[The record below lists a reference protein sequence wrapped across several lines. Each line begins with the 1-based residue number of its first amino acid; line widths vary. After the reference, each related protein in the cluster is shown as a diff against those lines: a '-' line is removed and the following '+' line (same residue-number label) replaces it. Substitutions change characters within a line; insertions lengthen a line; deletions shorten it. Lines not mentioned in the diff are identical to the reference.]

1 MTEALLGTLLIVLL
15 FTLFALGVEISLAL
29 GIVGILGLLY
39 LKGFTVGLGVVGSI
53 AWSNASSFSFIAVPL
68 FIFMS
73 GILLHSGI
81 GKGLYTAV
89 ARWVS
94 FLPGGL
100 AVASI
105 FSCAIFAAIS
115 GSSVATAAT
124 IGMIAI
130 PEMDRRGYARTLTFG
145 SLAAGGT
152 LGILI
157 PPSVPMIIYGVMTET
172 SIGHLY
178 MAGIIPGAVL
188 AVLFAGFVIGWAM
201 LRPEVAPRVEE
212 DRGTFLDKLRS
223 FYEVAPVALLIVVVL
238 GSMYVGIVTPT
249 EAAAL
254 GSFVALL
261 LAAAFRTLT
270 WRALRGAFEATVR
283 TTSMVMLIIIFASMF
298 SHVLALIGAPKA
310 LFNLVI
316 SLGLPQ
322 WALFAAIFGFL
333 LVIAYALEEL
343 SVMIILL
350 PILFPLVTGLGFD
363 PVWFGIVM
371 VVWLEIGLIT
381 PPVGLNLFVIQ
392 NMMRGMSARDV
403 TVGTVPYVILMVWL
417 VVLLFLFPDLAL
429 WLPRQMM
436 AGK

>member
-1 MTEALLGTLLIVLL
+1 MSEALFGTLLIALL
-15 FTLFALGVEISLAL
+15 FLLFALGVEISISL
-29 GIVGILGLLY
+29 GIVGVLGLLY

-130 PEMDRRGYARTLTFG
+130 PEMERRRYARPLIFG

-178 MAGIIPGAVL
+178 MAGIIPGVVL
-188 AVLFAGFVIGWAM
+188 AVMFACFVIGYTM
-201 LRPEVAPRVEE
+201 LWPETAPAALE
-212 DRGTFLDKLRS
+212 DRGSFLDKLRS
-223 FYEVAPVALLIVVVL
+223 LYEVAPVALLIVVVL

-254 GSFVALL
+254 GSFVSLL
-261 LAAAFRTLT
+261 LAAAFRTLS
-270 WRALRGAFEATVR
+270 WRALRDAFHATIR

-298 SHVLALIGAPKA
+298 SHVMALIGAPRA
-310 LFNLVI
+310 LFNLVTG
-316 SLGLPQ
+316 LGLPQ
-322 WALFAAIFGFL
+322 WALFATIFGFL

-363 PVWFGIVM
+363 PVWFGIIM
-371 VVWLEIGLIT
+371 VIWLEIGLIT

-392 NMMRGMSARDV
+392 NMMRGTTARDV
-403 TVGTVPYVILMVWL
+403 TFGTTPYVVMMVLL
-417 VVLLFLFPDLAL
+417 VVLLFLFPELAL
-429 WLPRQMM
+429 WLPRQM
-436 AGK
+436 APVR